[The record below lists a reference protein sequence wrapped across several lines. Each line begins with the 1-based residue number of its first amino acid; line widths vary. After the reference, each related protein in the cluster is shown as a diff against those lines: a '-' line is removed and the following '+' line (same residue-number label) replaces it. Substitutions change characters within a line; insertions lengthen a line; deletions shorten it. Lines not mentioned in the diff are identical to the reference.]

1 MLVWVTCFNK
11 KCCAVVNS
19 LNVSSDASHHVKFGF
34 KWAWP
39 VTTRM
44 RHFLSFKKKKK
55 KKKER
60 QFRPKQSDQIVQML
74 TKCWKPNQ
82 ISLALGLLGSSKELG
97 WIDPSPSRAWVI
109 KKELCYSNFFFTFF
123 LQFFFF
129 FFFLS
134 FFCSFMPFL
143 SALKIMGSSIEKK
156 ISK

>member
-11 KCCAVVNS
+11 KCCAVMNS
-19 LNVSSDASHHVKFGF
+19 LNVFSGAPHRIKFGF

-39 VTTRM
+39 VTTCM
-44 RHFLSFKKKKK
+44 RHFLSFKKKKR
-55 KKKER
+55 ER

-109 KKELCYSNFFFTFF
+109 KKGLCVTATFF
-123 LQFFFF
+123 YFLFAVF